1 MKRFL
6 LITVCLIGMATAI
19 CNIKYQLRIKEL
31 IKEKYELLTEIKEKN
46 QLIEDYEFGISQ
58 IEFFDEC
65 YIGE

>member
-6 LITVCLIGMATAI
+6 LITICLIGVATAI
-19 CNIKYQLRIKEL
+19 CNIKYQLRIKKL
-31 IKEKYELLTEIKEKN
+31 IEQKHELLTEIKEKN
-46 QLIEDYEFGISQ
+46 QLIENYEFGISQ